1 LTGDEPPD
9 VPDLVPARMLN
20 EFVYC
25 PRLFFL
31 EWVEGLWDEN
41 ADTATGTLAH
51 GRSDRGGGR
60 LPDPPD
66 ADDEGWSGE
75 ARSVTL
81 DAPRLGMIA
90 KLDLIEGEDG
100 AVYPVDHKK
109 GRPRADGTAWKP
121 EELQMAAQVLILRE
135 NGYRC
140 DRGYLSFRESRTR
153 VTVEVD
159 DELERKLRETL
170 AALRATAATATPPP
184 PLVDSPKCPRCS
196 LVGICLPD
204 ETNTIRLARARRTP
218 TRRLLPTRP
227 DVAPLYVQEPGSVV
241 RLTGGRIEVRK
252 DRELVTSMRLVDVLE
267 VALMGGASIS
277 GPALRELVSAGVP
290 VTHFTHG
297 GARRSPSGSRRTTSI
312 FGSRSSAR
320 PTTGM
325 QRSS

>member
-1 LTGDEPPD
+1 MGRGTVGRERGHRDGHARSRPERSWRWTAARPTRRRRRRLERRSSIGHARRAAARDDREARPD
-9 VPDLVPARMLN
+9 RGRGWGGLPGRPQEGPTASRRDGVETRRVADGGAGADPARERVPLRPWLP
-20 EFVYC
+20 EFSRV
-25 PRLFFL
+25 
-31 EWVEGLWDEN
+31 
-41 ADTATGTLAH
+41 AH
-51 GRSDRGGGR
+51 AGHGGGR
-60 LPDPPD
+60 RR
-66 ADDEGWSGE
+66 
-75 ARSVTL
+75 ARTQAAR
-81 DAPRLGMIA
+81 DTCGAPR
-90 KLDLIEGEDG
+90 
-100 AVYPVDHKK
+100 H
-109 GRPRADGTAWKP
+109 GRDRH
-121 EELQMAAQVLILRE
+121 AA
-135 NGYRC
+135 
-140 DRGYLSFRESRTR
+140 
-153 VTVEVD
+153 
-159 DELERKLRETL
+159 
-170 AALRATAATATPPP
+170 P